1 VCGPHNFR
9 SWNDLGVSLDL
20 SLENQLPAR
29 GLSPLSSRNL
39 VESCIGLI
47 LGGNYSLALCSCV
60 MRNLV
65 QKSHLCR
72 VCFPS

>member
-20 SLENQLPAR
+20 SLENHLPVR
-29 GLSPLSSRNL
+29 GSRSYSPLSSRNL
-39 VESCIGLI
+39 VESCIELI

-60 MRNLV
+60 MCL
-65 QKSHLCR
+65 SHLCG
-72 VCFPS
+72 VCHPS